1 MGSVLGF
8 MEQIFSMTIQA
19 KKRSITRILQFDSR
33 SSLLGKV
40 WWTKVNLLFASE
52 VTTLSV
58 LYLYFIPSS
67 TLTLP
72 LSKPMLS
79 ISGTLLKVFFFFFF
93 FFNTVLPLILTT
105 PYQTGTLVFPG

>member
-1 MGSVLGF
+1 
-8 MEQIFSMTIQA
+8 MTIQA
-19 KKRSITRILQFDSR
+19 KKRSITRILQFDSH

-40 WWTKVNLLFASE
+40 WWTKMNLLFASE
-52 VTTLSV
+52 VTMTLSV
-58 LYLYFIPSS
+58 LYLYFIPNS

-93 FFNTVLPLILTT
+93 FNTVLSLIQTT
-105 PYQTGTLVFPG
+105 PYQIGTLVFPG